1 MGASRAGDRNRFARG
16 VTNVWQSRA
25 MLKQLPPLHSWASA
39 LIATV
44 VGFGGTIALVVQ
56 AFGTLG
62 ASVEQ
67 TGSAVTAL
75 CLAFAVGGA
84 ALSMKLRMP
93 IVLAWSTPGA
103 ALLAAAPPGLTW
115 PTAIAVFLTAA
126 ALMIVLGLIPA
137 LGRLAARIPG
147 SVASAMLAGVLLP
160 FCLTTFRLAAED
172 WLLIALLAGVFVV
185 ARRRVPLYALLL
197 VLIAAIAITLV
208 RGDAGSPP
216 PGAVFGQLLPTTPGG
231 EWRAIIGLAIPLFL
245 VTLVSQNLPGL
256 MVLRNAGYEP
266 KPGPLIVSVG
276 ALSLVL
282 APFGAHAVNLAA
294 ITAALVTSDDAH
306 PDRSKRWT
314 VAVIYAGF
322 YLLLAIF
329 APALVRLFLALPHAV
344 IAALTGLALI
354 PALTSGLENMLV
366 VKDERDAA
374 ILTFLATAS
383 GLALF
388 GLGSAFWGLV
398 VGFTALAAKRFFS
411 PASPPAPASAHSPA
425 TAPRTTDP

>member
-1 MGASRAGDRNRFARG
+1 MH
-16 VTNVWQSRA
+16 
-25 MLKQLPPLHSWASA
+25 KQLPPPHSWSSA

-44 VGFGGTIALVVQ
+44 VGFGGTIALLVQ
-56 AFGTLG
+56 AFRTLG

-75 CLAFAVGGA
+75 CLGIAIGGA
-84 ALSMKLRMP
+84 ALSLRLRMP

-103 ALLAAAPPGLTW
+103 ALLAASPPGLSW
-115 PTAIAVFLTAA
+115 PTAIAVFLVAGL
-126 ALMIVLGLIPA
+126 LMLLLGLIPA
-137 LGRLAARIPG
+137 LGRLASRIPG
-147 SVASAMLAGVLLP
+147 SIAS
-160 FCLTTFRLAAED
+160 
-172 WLLIALLAGVFVV
+172 ALLAGVLIPFCLAAFRLGAQDWLLVALLVAVFIV
-185 ARRRVPLYALLL
+185 ARRLVPLYALLI
-197 VLIAAIAITLV
+197 VLAAALGLTLI
-208 RGDAGSPP
+208 RGDTGPLP
-216 PGAVFGQLLPTTPGG
+216 EGAVFGQLLPTMPAG
-231 EWRAIIGLAIPLFL
+231 EWRTVVSLALPLFL

-266 KPGPLIVSVG
+266 KPGTLIVGTSVMW
-276 ALSLVL
+276 LLL

-294 ITAALVTSDDAH
+294 ITAALCTSDDAH
-306 PDRSKRWT
+306 PDRMKRWT
-314 VAVIYAGF
+314 VAMVYAGF

-354 PALTSGLENMLV
+354 PPLVSSLENMLV
-366 VKDERDAA
+366 VKEDRDAA

-398 VGFTALAAKRFFS
+398 VGFAALAAKR
-411 PASPPAPASAHSPA
+411 
-425 TAPRTTDP
+425 RL

>member
-1 MGASRAGDRNRFARG
+1 
-16 VTNVWQSRA
+16 
-25 MLKQLPPLHSWASA
+25 MLKQIPPLHAWSSA
-39 LIATV
+39 LIATI

-56 AFGTLG
+56 AYRTLG

-75 CLAFAVGGA
+75 CLGFAVGGA
-84 ALSMKLRMP
+84 ALSLKFRIP

-115 PTAIAVFLTAA
+115 PAAIAVFLLAA
-126 ALMIVLGLIPA
+126 LLMIVLGLVPA

-147 SVASAMLAGVLLP
+147 SIASAMLAGVLLP
-160 FCLTTFRLAAED
+160 FCLAALRLGAED
-172 WLLIALLAGVFVV
+172 VLLVALLVSVFII
-185 ARRRVPLYALLL
+185 ARRLVPLYALLL
-197 VLIAAIAITLV
+197 VLVTAITLTLI
-208 RGDAGSPP
+208 RGDAGQMP
-216 PGAVFGQLLPTTPGG
+216 PGALFGQLLPTMPAGDA
-231 EWRAIIGLAIPLFL
+231 RAIIGLAVPLFL

-266 KPGPLIVSVG
+266 KPGPLIVSTG

-294 ITAALVTSDDAH
+294 ITAALITSEDAH
-306 PDRSKRWT
+306 PDRAKRWT
-314 VAVIYAGF
+314 VAMIYAGF

-329 APALVRLFLALPHAV
+329 SPALVRLFLALPHAV
-344 IAALTGLALI
+344 IAVLTGLALI
-354 PALTSGLENMLV
+354 PALVGSMENMLT

-374 ILTFLATAS
+374 IFTFLATAS

-398 VGFTALAAKRFFS
+398 LGFIALAAKKIWPSR
-411 PASPPAPASAHSPA
+411 
-425 TAPRTTDP
+425 